1 MTRTSNLVG
10 QFVLALFVCWSGVL
24 VASILAG
31 ALTARRPATVHL
43 RAGDTAPDFV
53 LPALHRP
60 GEFNSLGEY
69 RGSTVV
75 LVFWSSRSLESQ
87 GSLLLLDRLQREIT
101 PVDVRVVAI
110 ALEAPQDVTSAA
122 LVGQLMAPTIDHLHD
137 AAGTAYR
144 AYRITSVPSWFL
156 IDGAGVIRGNGT
168 IPIVDAD
175 TVRSVIEAVG

>member
-1 MTRTSNLVG
+1 MTRTSNRAG

-75 LVFWSSRSLESQ
+75 LVFWSSQSLESQ
-87 GSLLLLDRLQREIT
+87 GSLLLLDRLQRDLT
-101 PVDVRVVAI
+101 PADVRVVAV

-122 LVGQLMAPTIDHLHD
+122 MVGQRMAPTIDHLHD
-137 AAGTAYR
+137 PAGTVYR
-144 AYRITSVPSWFL
+144 AYRITRVPNWFL
-156 IDGAGVIRGNGT
+156 IDGAGMIRDQGT

-175 TVRSVIEAVG
+175 RLRRVLESAA

>member
-1 MTRTSNLVG
+1 MTRTSNPAG
-10 QFVLALFVCWSGVL
+10 QFALALFVCWSGAL

-31 ALTARRPATVHL
+31 ALTARSPATVHL
-43 RAGDTAPDFV
+43 RTGDIAPDFV

-60 GEFNSLGEY
+60 GEFSSLGEY

-75 LVFWSSRSLESQ
+75 LVFWSSQSLESQ

-101 PVDVRVVAI
+101 PADVRVVAV

-122 LVGQLMAPTIDHLHD
+122 MVGQLMAPTIDHLHD

-144 AYRITSVPSWFL
+144 AYRITRVPSWFL
-156 IDGAGVIRGNGT
+156 IDGAGMIRGKGT
-168 IPIVDAD
+168 IPIVDAG
-175 TVRSVIEAVG
+175 RLLSVIEAVG